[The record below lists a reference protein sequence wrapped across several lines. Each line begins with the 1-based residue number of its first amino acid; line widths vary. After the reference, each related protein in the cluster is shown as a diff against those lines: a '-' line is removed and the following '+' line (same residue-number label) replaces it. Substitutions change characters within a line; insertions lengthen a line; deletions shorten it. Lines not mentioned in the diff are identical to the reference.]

1 MTLAGIEGMLL
12 CLVGRT
18 ELGGNLSSDPQVLK
32 EALSSH

>member
-12 CLVGRT
+12 YVVGRA